1 MLEVSADESKSFR
14 SCAATSAICLSSV
27 HDDGIQ
33 RTLETTPVGATH
45 WSLRSMAKSSGS
57 VKHGQRHTPHRIH
70 LGPDAIHGDA
80 VLPRREESL
89 LALATTR
96 CGVAVASP
104 A

>member
-1 MLEVSADESKSFR
+1 
-14 SCAATSAICLSSV
+14 
-27 HDDGIQ
+27 
-33 RTLETTPVGATH
+33 
-45 WSLRSMAKSSGS
+45 MAKSSGS

-96 CGVAVASP
+96 CGVARREPKILPMFCEPDHRPCALP
-104 A
+104 DPIFTLANLLAF

>member
-1 MLEVSADESKSFR
+1 
-14 SCAATSAICLSSV
+14 
-27 HDDGIQ
+27 
-33 RTLETTPVGATH
+33 
-45 WSLRSMAKSSGS
+45 MAKSSGS